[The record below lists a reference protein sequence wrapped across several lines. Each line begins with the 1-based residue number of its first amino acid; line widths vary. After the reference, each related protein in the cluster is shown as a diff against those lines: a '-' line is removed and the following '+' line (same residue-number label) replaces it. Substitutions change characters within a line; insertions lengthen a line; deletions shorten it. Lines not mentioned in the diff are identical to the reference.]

1 MSDVDKS
8 SKTEPPTEKK
18 LSESRSKGQ
27 FAKAPEIG
35 MTFTLLAGL
44 LIILFLAPSK
54 ANDML
59 VFTRSILENMESIT
73 TTQEGVAHTLSS
85 SYFSMALIVLPLL
98 AGCFLASLIAEMA
111 KSTSPF

>member
-8 SKTEPPTEKK
+8 TKTEPPTEKKK

-44 LIILFLAPSK
+44 LVILFLLRVKHWSFHYCCQVDYGKP
-54 ANDML
+54 
-59 VFTRSILENMESIT
+59 
-73 TTQEGVAHTLSS
+73 
-85 SYFSMALIVLPLL
+85 
-98 AGCFLASLIAEMA
+98 
-111 KSTSPF
+111 

>member
-1 MSDVDKS
+1 MPDVDKG

-44 LIILFLAPSK
+44 LVILFFVSFIFYSFEIK
-54 ANDML
+54 K
-59 VFTRSILENMESIT
+59 FY
-73 TTQEGVAHTLSS
+73 
-85 SYFSMALIVLPLL
+85 YFL
-98 AGCFLASLIAEMA
+98 
-111 KSTSPF
+111 

>member
-1 MSDVDKS
+1 MADVDKS

-44 LIILFLAPSK
+44 LIILFLAEK
-54 ANDML
+54 
-59 VFTRSILENMESIT
+59 FQIR
-73 TTQEGVAHTLSS
+73 HTIKINQLKLQAK
-85 SYFSMALIVLPLL
+85 MVLLK
-98 AGCFLASLIAEMA
+98 I
-111 KSTSPF
+111 